1 MRQALTLAA
10 ALACLVSAAAAED
23 VTGTEKDELLRGTEG
38 VDRIDGLGGYD
49 EIFGFAGDDLLDGGP
64 GNDELFG
71 AEGDDTLSGGTGDDF
86 LDGREGDDTLT
97 GGPGRDVFAY
107 YAESHNGH
115 DTILDFDVAEDRI
128 SFSERIDDRA
138 RVVVR
143 EEPPDTVI
151 ELPDGLGT
159 ITLVNVT
166 GFDPAEMIVDLGEII
181 R

>member
-1 MRQALTLAA
+1 MRYALTLAA
-10 ALACLVSAAAAED
+10 ALACLGSPAAAEE
-23 VTGTEKDELLRGTEG
+23 VTGTEKGELLRGTEG
-38 VDRIDGLGGYD
+38 VDRISGLDGYD
-49 EIFGFAGDDLLDGGP
+49 ELFGFAGDDLLDGGP
-64 GNDELFG
+64 GDDELFG
-71 AEGDDTLSGGTGDDF
+71 AEGDDTLSGGPGDDF

-115 DTILDFDVAEDRI
+115 DTIMDFDVAEDRI
-128 SFSERIDDRA
+128 SLSERIDRA
-138 RVVVR
+138 GVVVR

>member
-1 MRQALTLAA
+1 MRHALTLGA
-10 ALACLVSAAAAED
+10 ALACFAPAATAEEI
-23 VTGTEKDELLRGTEG
+23 TGTAMGELLRGTEAA
-38 VDRIDGLGGYD
+38 DRIEGLDGYD
-49 EIFGFAGDDLLDGGP
+49 EVFGFGGDDILDGGP

-71 AEGDDTLSGGTGDDF
+71 AEGDDTLSGGPGDDF

-115 DTILDFDVAEDRI
+115 DVITDFDVAEDRI
-128 SFSERIDDRA
+128 VLSERIDRSGL
-138 RVVVR
+138 VVR
-143 EEPPDTVI
+143 REGADTVI

-159 ITLVNVT
+159 VTLVNVSA
-166 GFDPAEMIVDLGEII
+166 FDPVGMIVDLGEAI